1 MSLAKR
7 FTRMVKA
14 AIMTADPSSALA
26 IAEGQNFA
34 HDTVYR
40 VLTEEK
46 LCFTMLAIQKLKA
59 LGGLKGGYLI
69 LDDSFMFRYASGQ
82 LKLKKLKDSAH
93 NRYAHGFNVVLLI
106 WTNGTIRIPVGFR
119 LFLAQP
125 GEASKICLALE
136 LLEEA
141 RVARQV
147 LSFEQEARMIGLQ
160 PKYVL
165 FDSWY
170 SSESILNWVDQAGWL
185 FVTQLRKN
193 RLLDAVPVKVDRRP
207 YWVKVG
213 KLQKVRCETRVV
225 RHGKR
230 YLVSNDLGLDRAG
243 ILRVYRVRQN
253 VEEAFR
259 SCKREQPARC
269 CLVSKKQELGW
280 EGVRFRTRQT
290 LEAHLALTLAG
301 YAVIEAQRSVLKLSF
316 YKLRR
321 GLVSGRVEAA
331 VIVLDD
337 GVLAA

>member
-14 AIMTADPSSALA
+14 AIITADPSSALA

-59 LGGLKGGYLI
+59 LGGLKCGYLI
-69 LDDSFMFRYASGQ
+69 LDDSFVFRYASGQ

-125 GEASKICLALE
+125 GEPSKICLALE

-141 RVARQV
+141 R
-147 LSFEQEARMIGLQ
+147 MIGLQ
-160 PKYVL
+160 PKYTL

-193 RLLDAVPVKVDRRP
+193 RLLDGVPVKVDRRP

-213 KLQKVRCETRVV
+213 KLQKVRCETRVI

-230 YLVSNDLGLDRAG
+230 YLVSNDLGLDRTA

-259 SCKREQPARC
+259 SCK
-269 CLVSKKQELGW
+269 QELGW
-280 EGVRFRTRQT
+280 EGMRFRTRQT

-321 GLVSGRVEAA
+321 GLVSGRVEAP

>member
-1 MSLAKR
+1 
-7 FTRMVKA
+7 V
-14 AIMTADPSSALA
+14 
-26 IAEGQNFA
+26 
-34 HDTVYR
+34 
-40 VLTEEK
+40 
-46 LCFTMLAIQKLKA
+46 
-59 LGGLKGGYLI
+59 
-69 LDDSFMFRYASGQ
+69 
-82 LKLKKLKDSAH
+82 
-93 NRYAHGFNVVLLI
+93 
-106 WTNGTIRIPVGFR
+106 
-119 LFLAQP
+119 
-125 GEASKICLALE
+125 
-136 LLEEA
+136 
-141 RVARQV
+141 
-147 LSFEQEARMIGLQ
+147 Q

-259 SCKREQPARC
+259 SCK
-269 CLVSKKQELGW
+269 QELGW
-280 EGVRFRTRQT
+280 EGMRFRTRQT

-301 YAVIEAQRSVLKLSF
+301 YAVIEAQRSELKLSF

-321 GLVSGRVEAA
+321 GLVSGRVEAP